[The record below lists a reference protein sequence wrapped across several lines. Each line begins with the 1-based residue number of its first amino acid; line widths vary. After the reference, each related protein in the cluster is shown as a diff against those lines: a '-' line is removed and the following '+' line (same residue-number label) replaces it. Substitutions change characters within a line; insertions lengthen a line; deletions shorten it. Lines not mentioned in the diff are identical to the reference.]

1 MNTIIK
7 FFNNLILN
15 IINLIYPLKC
25 AICSLKVSPKD
36 NAQICKPCL
45 GKFKINPNPNF
56 SNPCKAFSSSGSNSN
71 YKNNK
76 ITPIRNMHGELLN
89 EISNNRIS
97 RHYDKAWA
105 KYIYEGELKNI
116 IYLFKY
122 RHRLSLL
129 KQLGKL
135 LFNFA
140 EQNLDLNSFDYIM
153 YVPMHRRKL
162 RQRKFN
168 QAKILA
174 AFLAKKTEIPLIAN
188 YLKKSKY
195 TRPQVE
201 LSGEQR
207 LSNVKGSFKLK
218 NKNVKFNN
226 KAILLVDDIF
236 TTGATVK
243 ECSKLLKGAGA
254 KRIEVL
260 VLARTQFY
268 ENN

>member
-1 MNTIIK
+1 MKSIIK

-15 IINLIYPLKC
+15 IIDLIYPLKC
-25 AICSLKVSPKD
+25 AICSLKISPED
-36 NAQICKPCL
+36 NSQICKLCL
-45 GKFKINPNPNF
+45 EKFKINPTPNF
-56 SNPCKAFSSSGSNSN
+56 SNFCKTFSPSESSSN

-76 ITPIRNMHGELLN
+76 ITPIRNMHSESLN
-89 EISNNRIS
+89 KISNNRINK
-97 RHYDKAWA
+97 HYDKAWA

-122 RHRLSLL
+122 KHRLSLL

-140 EQNLDLNSFDYIM
+140 EQNLALNSFDYIM

-174 AFLAKKTEIPLIAN
+174 TFLAKKTEIPLITN
-188 YLKKSKY
+188 SLKKAKY

-207 LSNVKGSFKLK
+207 ILNVKGSFKLK
-218 NKNVKFNN
+218 NKNAKFNN
-226 KAILLVDDIF
+226 KTILLVDDIF

-243 ECSKLLKGAGA
+243 ECSKLLKEAGA
-254 KRIEVL
+254 ERIEVL
-260 VLARTQFY
+260 VLARTLSLVK
-268 ENN
+268 